1 MSDGVISAVHNAVP
15 LHKQASVSILLVS
28 FVFLRPT
35 ASHPL
40 DASYPFILEIPPS
53 TPFFHMSI
61 RSTFPAAEPR
71 RKENQF
77 VIKRGHKHH
86 NYPPGKAPYPISYD
100 RDILDRYSSL
110 NSTKSHSRTS
120 KSFPVSDAMDHHLW
134 SGLFDD
140 RPTMMVTPN
149 YPPERVLD
157 LGCGVRHLSCIP

>member
-1 MSDGVISAVHNAVP
+1 VISAVHKCCSTP
-15 LHKQASVSILLVS
+15 QAGFVSILLVS

-40 DASYPFILEIPPS
+40 DASYPS

-110 NSTKSHSRTS
+110 SSTKSHSRTS
-120 KSFPVSDAMDHHLW
+120 KSFSVSDAMDHHLW

-149 YPPERVLD
+149 YPPKRVLD